1 VRFLLPAFF
10 RIAQLLFP
18 VSILGPMSNKV
29 FTCVDQMGNSVMV
42 SVPPKRIISLVPS
55 QTELLADLGLVDEV
69 VGITKFCVHPQT
81 WKQKP
86 HVGGTKLFN
95 YGHIDQLAPDLIIGN
110 KEENYREGIE
120 ELQKKYPVWMS
131 DIETLSDATEMIR
144 SIGVLTDRSLRAQEI
159 ANGIEERFTHVKQV
173 SSMKTLYLIW
183 KKPWMAAGKNTFID
197 CMLSRLGLIN
207 AVERS
212 RYPELGEQEIKQ
224 IDPDLILLSSEPYP
238 FKEHHSKELK
248 ALCPNAKIVLVD
260 GEMFS
265 WYGSRLLK
273 APAYFET
280 LSL

>member
-1 VRFLLPAFF
+1 
-10 RIAQLLFP
+10 
-18 VSILGPMSNKV
+18 
-29 FTCVDQMGNSVMV
+29 MGNSIV
-42 SVPPKRIISLVPS
+42 VPLPPTRIISLVPS
-55 QTELLADLGLVDEV
+55 QTELLADLGLEQEV
-69 VGITKFCVHPQT
+69 VGITKFCVHPES
-81 WKQKP
+81 WKQKTR
-86 HVGGTKLFN
+86 VGGTKIFN
-95 YGHIDQLAPDLIIGN
+95 HQDIDRLAPDLIIGN

-131 DIETLSDATEMIR
+131 DIETLADATAMIR
-144 SIGVLTDRSLRAQEI
+144 SIGALTDRVRHADEI
-159 ANGIEERFTHVKQV
+159 ADQIDEVFEHVRKFSPMRTV
-173 SSMKTLYLIW
+173 YLIW

-212 RYPELGEQEIKQ
+212 RYPGLTDPEIKQ

-238 FKEHHSKELK
+238 FKEHHVKTLNE
-248 ALCPNAKIVLVD
+248 LCPNAKVILVD

-280 LSL
+280 LSLG